1 MARLFN
7 VESIHREHVDPSA
20 SYDGKL
26 LQSIQAI
33 LIVAWLSESQ
43 RVESPIH

>member
-7 VESIHREHVDPSA
+7 ADSIHREHVDPSA

-26 LQSIQAI
+26 LQPIQAI

-43 RVESPIH
+43 RVQSPFH